1 MPCKR
6 KSIARG
12 MEEKFNRG
20 AEEES
25 RGALWQ
31 KSATK
36 SKAIRLRMDDR
47 KSSSII
53 LNLQVWEKGVSY
65 RRQLGAR
72 GGPLMEMEKVDW
84 CEYKEKTKEKAAQPR
99 GTKA

>member
-1 MPCKR
+1 MPCKG
-6 KSIARG
+6 KSAARG

-20 AEEES
+20 AEKES

-36 SKAIRLRMDDR
+36 SKAIKLRIGDR
-47 KSSSII
+47 KSSII
-53 LNLQVWEKGVSY
+53 LNLPVWEKGVSY

-72 GGPLMEMEKVDW
+72 GGPLMEMEKVD
-84 CEYKEKTKEKAAQPR
+84 
-99 GTKA
+99 